1 MPQAEPQSKKRA
13 NVAAQKRRVFLARL
27 AECGRV
33 NRSASLAQVDRSL
46 LYKERA
52 ANPQFAQEWQDA
64 LAMAMGAAEDEVY
77 RRGVRGIDKAV
88 FYKGEQVATVREYSD
103 LLLMFLLKAN
113 NPAKY
118 RDNYQGAE
126 DGAGADLDAWERDTI

>member
-1 MPQAEPQSKKRA
+1 MRA

-33 NRSASLAQVDRSL
+33 NRAATLAQVDRSL

-52 ANPQFAQEWQDA
+52 VNAGFAQEWQDA
-64 LAMAMGAAEDEVY
+64 LAIAMGAAEDEVY
-77 RRGVRGIDKAV
+77 RRAVTGLDKPV
-88 FYKGEQVATVREYSD
+88 FYQGKEVATVREYSD
-103 LLLMFLLKAN
+103 LLLMFLLKAH

-118 RDNYQGAE
+118 RDNYQGDG

>member
-1 MPQAEPQSKKRA
+1 MPQTEPQSKKRA

-27 AECGRV
+27 SECGRV
-33 NRSASLAQVDRSL
+33 NRAATLAQVDRSL

-52 ANPQFAQEWQDA
+52 VNAGFAQEWQDA
-64 LAMAMGAAEDEVY
+64 LAIAMGAAEDEVY
-77 RRGVRGIDKAV
+77 RRAVTGLDKPV

-103 LLLMFLLKAN
+103 LLLMFLLKAHD
-113 NPAKY
+113 PAKY

-126 DGAGADLDAWERDTI
+126 GGGGADLDAWERDTI